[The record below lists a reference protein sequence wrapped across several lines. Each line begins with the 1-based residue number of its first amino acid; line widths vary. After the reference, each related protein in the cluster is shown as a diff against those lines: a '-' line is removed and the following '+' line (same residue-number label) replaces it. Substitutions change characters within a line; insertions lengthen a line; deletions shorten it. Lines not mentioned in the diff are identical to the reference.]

1 MVTSQDTLEEIKV
14 GVYVCECGIN
24 ISSIVDVESVS
35 EFAKELPNV
44 VVSRNYK
51 YMCSEPGQN
60 LIKEDIKNLGINR
73 VVVASCSPRMHE
85 PTFRNVLED
94 AGENPYCFEMT
105 NIREQCSWVHT
116 DKERATIKAKQ
127 LVKMAIA
134 KASLLEP
141 LEKTEKEVLPKALVI
156 GGGIAGIQA
165 SLEIANNGF
174 KTYLVEKSP
183 SIGGRMAQLDKTF
196 PTLDCSACILTPK
209 MVDVARNPNI
219 ELITYADVKKVEG
232 SIGNFKVTVVKKPR
246 YIDMEKCVGC
256 GACAEECRLHGKIS
270 NEFNEGLGKRAAAYI
285 PFPQA
290 IPLKYVIDDTKCL
303 FLTRGKCGK
312 SPKCADAC
320 QADAVDFTQKAEEIE
335 LDVGTIIVA
344 TGYDLFDPNNIEEY
358 HYEENENIITGI
370 EFERMVSSSGPSGG
384 KILVDGKEPENVAF
398 IQCVGSRDKE
408 HNEYCSRV
416 CCMYTA
422 KQAHLVREKL
432 PNAKITIFYTDVR
445 AFGKG
450 FEEFYNRVKGENIDY
465 KRRELGDPI
474 EIIKNEDKLFVKT
487 DKGETRAD
495 LVVLATAIQSKRDI
509 KELSQILKVSQSADG
524 FLLEAHPKLRP
535 VDTNTGGI
543 FLAGC
548 CQSPKDIPDT
558 VAQACGAAA
567 KALIPLSKGK
577 VDIEPLISFVVDE
590 FCDGCAFCI
599 DPCPYQALTLLEYN
613 YKGAI
618 KKTVEANDALCK
630 GCGVCQATC
639 PKGGI
644 VVKGFKLEQLSA
656 MVEAAMGAC

>member
-1 MVTSQDTLEEIKV
+1 
-14 GVYVCECGIN
+14 
-24 ISSIVDVESVS
+24 
-35 EFAKELPNV
+35 
-44 VVSRNYK
+44 
-51 YMCSEPGQN
+51 
-60 LIKEDIKNLGINR
+60 
-73 VVVASCSPRMHE
+73 
-85 PTFRNVLED
+85 
-94 AGENPYCFEMT
+94 
-105 NIREQCSWVHT
+105 
-116 DKERATIKAKQ
+116 
-127 LVKMAIA
+127 
-134 KASLLEP
+134 
-141 LEKTEKEVLPKALVI
+141 
-156 GGGIAGIQA
+156 
-165 SLEIANNGF
+165 
-174 KTYLVEKSP
+174 
-183 SIGGRMAQLDKTF
+183 
-196 PTLDCSACILTPK
+196 
-209 MVDVARNPNI
+209 
-219 ELITYADVKKVEG
+219 
-232 SIGNFKVTVVKKPR
+232 
-246 YIDMEKCVGC
+246 
-256 GACAEECRLHGKIS
+256 
-270 NEFNEGLGKRAAAYI
+270 
-285 PFPQA
+285 
-290 IPLKYVIDDTKCL
+290 
-303 FLTRGKCGK
+303 
-312 SPKCADAC
+312 
-320 QADAVDFTQKAEEIE
+320 
-335 LDVGTIIVA
+335 
-344 TGYDLFDPNNIEEY
+344 
-358 HYEENENIITGI
+358 
-370 EFERMVSSSGPSGG
+370 MVSSSGPSGG